1 MAILIAADFNADEW
15 AVWWPALHAALPG
28 EQLLR
33 ERGHTPVEQIDVA
46 LVANPRGGELQ
57 GLPALRLIHSLWAG
71 VETLLADATVPTH
84 VPLARMV
91 DPVMT
96 DAMAQTALWAVLG
109 LHRGLFT
116 YGDQQRAHH
125 WQQNAQWRADEC
137 PVAVL
142 GLGHMGRSVAQRLAS
157 NGYPVRG
164 WSARQAEV
172 DGVVALAGDAALP
185 HVLATARIVVNLLP
199 LTPATRG
206 FFNAARFAQMKRG
219 TSLVNLARGAQVVEA
234 DLLTALGNGHLS
246 HAVLDVFNTEP
257 LPADHA
263 FWSHPR
269 VTVLPHVAALTDAR
283 SASQVVAR
291 NVEALRRGAPLMHL
305 VDRSRG
311 Y

>member
-1 MAILIAADFNADEW
+1 MAILIAADFSAEEW
-15 AVWWPALHAALPG
+15 AAWWPALQAALPD
-28 EQLLR
+28 ETLLR
-33 ERGHTPVEQIDVA
+33 ERGDVPVEQIDMA
-46 LVANPRGGELQ
+46 LVANPSGGELQ
-57 GLPALRLIHSLWAG
+57 GLPALRLIQSLWAG
-71 VETLLADATVPTH
+71 VEGLLADPTVPAD

-91 DPVMT
+91 DPVMNE
-96 DAMAQTALWAVLG
+96 AMAQTALWAVLA
-109 LHRGLFT
+109 LHRGFFC
-116 YGDQQRAHH
+116 YAEQQRASE
-125 WQQNAQWRADEC
+125 WRQRTQWRADEF

-142 GLGHMGRSVAQRLAS
+142 GLGHMGRSVARRLVA

-206 FFNAARFAQMKRG
+206 FFDGDRFAQMPRG
-219 TSLVNLARGAQVVEA
+219 AALVNLARGAHVVEA
-234 DLLTALGNGHLS
+234 DLLAALDSGRLG
-246 HAVLDVFNTEP
+246 HAVLDVFGTEP
-257 LPADHA
+257 LPATHA
-263 FWSHPR
+263 FWAHPQ

-283 SASQVVAR
+283 SAAHVVAR
-291 NVEALRRGAPLMHL
+291 NVRALRQGGELENL